1 VLIQI
6 PRKNLAILLGII
18 LTPIA
23 LWALIKSQDNSL
35 SQWQESAA
43 FPELIEQAIQENYS
57 NPTLAVPSEIKL
69 LKLQVKN
76 QKQPIFFIAFPSE
89 LCGIGGCLVAGY
101 IRNNQ
106 EQYRPIFKSL
116 LPTQGLLPQIEAL
129 PNNWK
134 NEQPCISITTTGVA
148 QESVSTRFDYCYNGS
163 EFALVN
169 QFKLEGNTHV
179 KPAR

>member
-1 VLIQI
+1 MLIQI

-23 LWALIKSQDNSL
+23 IWALIKSQDNSL
-35 SQWQESAA
+35 SQWQESTA
-43 FPELIEQAIQENYS
+43 FPELIEPAIQENYS
-57 NPTLAVPSEIKL
+57 NPTADPSQIKL
-69 LKLQVKN
+69 LKIQVKN
-76 QKQPIFFIAFPSE
+76 QKHPIFFIAFPSE

-129 PNNWK
+129 SNNWK
-134 NEQPCISITTTGVA
+134 NSQPCISITTTPLA
-148 QESVSTRFDYCYNGS
+148 KDSVSTRFDYCYNGS

-169 QFKLEGNTHV
+169 QFKVEGNTHV
-179 KPAR
+179 KPTR

>member
-35 SQWQESAA
+35 LQWQESTA
-43 FPELIEQAIQENYS
+43 FPELIEQAIKENYS
-57 NPTLAVPSEIKL
+57 NPTLADTTKIKL
-69 LKLQVKN
+69 LKIQFKN

-129 PNNWK
+129 TNNWK
-134 NEQPCISITTTGVA
+134 NEEPCISITTTPVA
-148 QESVSTRFDYCYNGS
+148 KDSASTRFDYCYNGS
-163 EFALVN
+163 EFVLLTVIDIN
-169 QFKLEGNTHV
+169 
-179 KPAR
+179 PRS

>member
-6 PRKNLAILLGII
+6 PRKNLAILLGIL

-23 LWALIKSQDNSL
+23 IWALIKSQDNSL
-35 SQWQESAA
+35 TQWQESTA

-57 NPTLAVPSEIKL
+57 NPTLADPSQIKL
-69 LKLQVKN
+69 LKIQVKH

-106 EQYRPIFKSL
+106 EQYRPVFKSL
-116 LPTQGLLPQIEAL
+116 LPTQGLLPQIGTL
-129 PNNWK
+129 SNNWK
-134 NEQPCISITTTGVA
+134 NSQPCISITTSRLAEDSLNT
-148 QESVSTRFDYCYNGS
+148 QFDYCYNGS

-179 KPAR
+179 KPTR